1 MRLCSKLAPFFS
13 DIVYPTWIRVFG
25 YNGPDIILCIV
36 GTYLFGYATILVIS
50 KLHRFNSKSFQT
62 RLSCPLDATTPAV
75 ESSEPQ
81 LNDHII
87 DIPSDLSLFDEMES
101 KILEVQKDHA
111 VIQASASIDTTNNNN
126 DFSVVAPG
134 TRASSTLEV
143 KVYNYRYNITLN
155 IAIRMVVFICAYLI
169 INIGISLGTIISV
182 VTNTP
187 VSPHVNISDVT
198 GASIGILLFLIFGTT
213 SSVI

>member
-1 MRLCSKLAPFFS
+1 M
-13 DIVYPTWIRVFG
+13 I
-25 YNGPDIILCIV
+25 
-36 GTYLFGYATILVIS
+36 GTYLFGYATIVVIS
-50 KLHRFNSKSFQT
+50 KLHRFNSKSFQAH
-62 RLSCPLDATTPAV
+62 LSSPLDNTTTPAV
-75 ESSEPQ
+75 ESLEPQ
-81 LNDHII
+81 LDDYII
-87 DIPSDLSLFDEMES
+87 DIHSDLSLFDEMGD
-101 KILEVQKDHA
+101 KRFEVQKDHT
-111 VIQASASIDTTNNNN
+111 VIQGSTSIDITNNNN

-169 INIGISLGTIISV
+169 INIGMSLGTISSI

-187 VSPHVNISDVT
+187 LNPHVNISDIA
-198 GASIGILLFLIFGTT
+198 GASTGILLFLIFGTT